1 MPLKL
6 SIGLSRK
13 VGEVNYGSRGATV
26 GLEMEADASLAQ
38 RPEEFCRQIG
48 QLFRLARESVDRELA
63 RPAGSDTNGAARN
76 GDHQQVRRLRN
87 ATPNQLRA
95 LRAIAADQGRDL
107 VAEIRQRYS
116 VERPE
121 ELSLVE
127 ASELIDALRGLQ
139 KVNVSAADGE
149 PSGGDS
155 EL

>member
-13 VGEVNYGSRGATV
+13 VGEANYGSRGATV

-38 RPEEFCRQIG
+38 RPDEFYRQIG

-63 RPAGSDTNGAARN
+63 RPAGSDVNGAARN
-76 GDHQQVRRLRN
+76 GDHEHVRRFRS
-87 ATPNQLRA
+87 ATPNQRRA
-95 LRAIAADQGRDL
+95 LRAIAADQGREL
-107 VAEIRQRYS
+107 EAEIRQRYGL
-116 VERPE
+116 ERPE

-127 ASELIDALRGLQ
+127 ASELIDALRGLPNAQ
-139 KVNVSAADGE
+139 ASKADGE
-149 PSGGDS
+149 TPRGDA